1 MDSGDIN
8 MSEGLLAPESPL
20 EMEKIE
26 SVGTLT
32 AAGAVSS
39 CDVPAW
45 FAERQSAAWNRYSTT
60 ATPTRSDQ
68 PWRFNSLKVTAIEGY
83 DLPAA
88 VEAEDREELIS
99 RSAGLDES
107 SGRMIFGNG
116 ELLDRSRV
124 AAELEKQGVLFLPL
138 HRAIREH
145 EELVRK
151 HFMTQPVQLGSEK
164 YAALHESQLK
174 SGTFLYVPKDVSVS
188 LPLEIYHWLGGS
200 GGSTFPHTLL
210 IAERGSSVKL
220 VEFFQSQEADA
231 EGFACGVNDLFI
243 GEGASVRYVS
253 VQKWGR
259 KVRSIQLNSTVVARD
274 GLAVNLGVHL
284 GGFKNRS
291 ESVSRLVGEG
301 GKSEMF
307 AVTVAGKDQEF
318 DQRTLQ
324 DHVAG
329 RTASDLLYKNA
340 LLDNARTIFAGL
352 IKVEPHAHKTDA
364 YQKVRNLMLSDEA
377 EANSM
382 PGLEILADE
391 VRCTHGATSGY
402 IDPAEYFYFLARGI
416 PSDVARRL
424 LVTGFLNEVI
434 ERIGD
439 ERIAECLSSAVE
451 SRFAE

>member
-1 MDSGDIN
+1 

-26 SVGTLT
+26 NVGTLT
-32 AAGAVSS
+32 TNGAVSDS
-39 CDVPAW
+39 EAPSW
-45 FAERQSAAWNRYSTT
+45 FKDRQSAAWNRYSTT
-60 ATPTRSDQ
+60 QTPTRSDQ

-83 DLPAA
+83 DIPAP
-88 VEAEDREELIS
+88 VEADDREELIS
-99 RSAGLDES
+99 RSVGLAES

-138 HRAIREH
+138 HRALREH
-145 EELVRK
+145 EDLVRK
-151 HFMTQPVQLGSEK
+151 HFMTQPVELGSEK

-188 LPLEIYHWLGGS
+188 LPLEVYQWLGGA

-220 VEFFQSQEADA
+220 VEFFQSQDADA

-259 KVRSIQLNSTVVARD
+259 KVRSIQLNSTVVERD

-284 GGFKNRS
+284 GGLRNRS

-301 GKSEMF
+301 GKSEML

-352 IKVEPHAHKTDA
+352 IKVQPGAHKTDA

-402 IDPAEYFYFLARGI
+402 IDPSEFFYFLARGI
-416 PSDVARRL
+416 PSNVARRL

-434 ERIGD
+434 DRIGD
-439 ERIAECLSSAVE
+439 ERIAECLASAVE

>member
-1 MDSGDIN
+1 

-20 EMEKIE
+20 EMEKVE
-26 SVGTLT
+26 NVGTLT
-32 AAGAVSS
+32 TAGPVSGNDS
-39 CDVPAW
+39 PAW
-45 FAERQSAAWNRYSTT
+45 FAERQSAAWSRY
-60 ATPTRSDQ
+60 AAAANPARSDQ

-83 DLPAA
+83 DLPGA
-88 VEAEDREELIS
+88 VDAEDREELIS
-99 RSAGLDES
+99 RSVGLEES

-116 ELLDRSRV
+116 DLLDRSRV

-138 HRAIREH
+138 HRALREH
-145 EELVRK
+145 EDLVRK

-174 SGTFLYVPKDVSVS
+174 SGTFLYVPKNVSVS
-188 LPLEIYHWLGGS
+188 LPLEVYHWLGGAGS
-200 GGSTFPHTLL
+200 STFPHTLL

-220 VEFFQSQEADA
+220 VEFFQSQDVEA

-253 VQKWGR
+253 VQKWGS
-259 KVRSIQLNSTVVARD
+259 KVRSIQLNSTVVERD

-284 GGFKNRS
+284 GGLRNRS

-301 GKSEMF
+301 GKSEML
-307 AVTVAGKDQEF
+307 AVTVAAKDQEF

-329 RTASDLLYKNA
+329 RTSSDLLYKNA
-340 LLDNARTIFAGL
+340 LLDKARTIFAGL

-424 LVTGFLNEVI
+424 LVTGFLNEVV

-439 ERIAECLSSAVE
+439 QRIGECLSKAVE
-451 SRFAE
+451 SQLAK